1 MNLLDALIIVVMIGA
16 AVWGATTGVVTQVG
30 MYAGMFA
37 GLLLGAF
44 VATEIAGRVTGETAR
59 IALTLTTVS
68 LLTFTFGAIG
78 GRIGVRVARLV
89 RRVHLGLVDTTLGGI
104 AAGLGVLVF
113 VWLIAGPLAIL
124 PTADM
129 GPLIQDSAII
139 RRLDAALPP
148 APEITAR
155 LGRLLDPL
163 GFPQVFAG
171 LEPVPS
177 SPVTGPTAAEV
188 NAAAD
193 AAGRSTVKVSGRG
206 CGGIIQGS
214 GFVAG
219 PDLVVT
225 NAHVVAGIASPVVQD
240 ANGTHDA
247 TPLVFDPA
255 TDVAVLRGHDLAGP
269 ALALADT
276 SAGRGTVGAV
286 LGYPQD
292 SPLTYSSAAV
302 LAEYSARGRDIYG
315 QSLVTRHVYELQAS
329 VRPGNSGGP
338 FALPDGTVAGVVFAS
353 SVTNENV
360 GYALTSADVRAD
372 LDRSRTQ
379 TEAVSTGPC
388 AG

>member
-78 GRIGVRVARLV
+78 GRIGVRVAWLV

-113 VWLIAGPLAIL
+113 VWLIAGPLAML

-255 TDVAVLRGHDLAGP
+255 TDVAVLRAHDLAGP

-360 GYALTSADVRAD
+360 GYALTAADVRAD

>member
-1 MNLLDALIIVVMIGA
+1 MNLLDALIVAVIVGA

-104 AAGLGVLVF
+104 ASVLGVLAF
-113 VWLIAGPLAIL
+113 VWLIAGPLATL
-124 PTADM
+124 PNVDM
-129 GPLIQDSAII
+129 GPLIQDSAIM
-139 RRLDAALPP
+139 RRLDAMLPP
-148 APEITAR
+148 APELTAR

-193 AAGRSTVKVSGRG
+193 AAGRSTVRVSGRG
-206 CGGIIQGS
+206 CGGIVQGS

-240 ANGTHDA
+240 ANGAHDA

-255 TDVAVLRGHDLAGP
+255 TDVAVLRAHDLAGP
-269 ALALADT
+269 ALALADS

-286 LGYPQD
+286 LGYPQGG
-292 SPLTYSSAAV
+292 PLTYSSAAV

-353 SVTNENV
+353 SVTNDNV
-360 GYALTSADVRAD
+360 GYALTAAEVRAD
-372 LDRSRTQ
+372 LDRSRTR

>member
-1 MNLLDALIIVVMIGA
+1 M
-16 AVWGATTGVVTQVG
+16 
-30 MYAGMFA
+30 
-37 GLLLGAF
+37 
-44 VATEIAGRVTGETAR
+44 
-59 IALTLTTVS
+59 
-68 LLTFTFGAIG
+68 
-78 GRIGVRVARLV
+78 
-89 RRVHLGLVDTTLGGI
+89 
-104 AAGLGVLVF
+104 
-113 VWLIAGPLAIL
+113 
-124 PTADM
+124 
-129 GPLIQDSAII
+129 
-139 RRLDAALPP
+139 
-148 APEITAR
+148 
-155 LGRLLDPL
+155 
-163 GFPQVFAG
+163 
-171 LEPVPS
+171 
-177 SPVTGPTAAEV
+177 
-188 NAAAD
+188 
-193 AAGRSTVKVSGRG
+193 KVSGRG

-255 TDVAVLRGHDLAGP
+255 TDVAVLRAHDLAGP

-360 GYALTSADVRAD
+360 GYA
-372 LDRSRTQ
+372 
-379 TEAVSTGPC
+379 
-388 AG
+388 